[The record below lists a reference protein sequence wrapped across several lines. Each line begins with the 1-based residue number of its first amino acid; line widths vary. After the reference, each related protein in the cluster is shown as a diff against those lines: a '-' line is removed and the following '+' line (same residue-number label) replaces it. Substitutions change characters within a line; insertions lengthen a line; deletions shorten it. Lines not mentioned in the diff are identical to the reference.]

1 MREYVARLNIQHFQR
16 QLAQETDEV
25 KREMLRRL
33 LGEEQDRL
41 AAILAAKQEAKRP
54 SEPR

>member
-16 QLAQETDEV
+16 QLAQKTDEV

-33 LGEEQDRL
+33 LGEEQAKL
-41 AAILAAKQEAKRP
+41 AAILADKQEAKRP